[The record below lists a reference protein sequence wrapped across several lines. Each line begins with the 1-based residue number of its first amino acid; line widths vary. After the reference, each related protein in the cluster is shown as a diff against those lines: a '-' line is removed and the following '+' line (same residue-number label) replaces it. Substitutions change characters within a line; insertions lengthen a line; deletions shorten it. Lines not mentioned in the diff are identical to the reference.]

1 MEEFYV
7 IRNTVTDLYYHSLIP
22 RGRPLWCDNKED
34 AQYILRKEAYDI
46 MGMISRTLDENSII
60 FKVERA

>member
-22 RGRPLWCDNKED
+22 RGQPLWCDNKED
-34 AQYILRKEAYDI
+34 AQYILRKEAYAVI
-46 MGMISRTLDENSII
+46 GMISKTLDKNSVI
-60 FKVERA
+60 FKVEKA